1 MKLKDRVGII
11 TGASSGIGEAVGD
24 LFAREGAKLALVAG
38 RNIAAVEKLAKE
50 KNASGGEVLS
60 LSADLTDEKQVKQLF
75 QTVFERFGRIDILV
89 NSAGIIGSARPI
101 EEMDSEEWDRVFRI
115 DVRGTFL
122 CTKYCLPYMLKQ
134 KSGNM
139 INLSSVAGMK
149 GSLISP
155 CYGAA
160 KGAVILFTKSVAMR
174 YAREGIRI
182 NCISPGTIDT
192 PMTRN
197 YQGEGKTPEEQAK
210 VAQYFRDK
218 HPIGR
223 FGTAEEIAWGALYLA
238 SDDSSFVVGINLPID
253 GGLSI

>member
-1 MKLKDRVGII
+1 MKLKDRVAII

-24 LFAREGAKLALVAG
+24 LFAWEGAKLALVAG
-38 RNIAAVEKLAKE
+38 RNVAAVEKLAQKI
-50 KNASGGEVLS
+50 KVSGGEALPLS
-60 LSADLTDEKQVKQLF
+60 TDLTDEKQVKQLF

-139 INLSSVAGMK
+139 INLASVAGMK

-160 KGAVILFTKSVAMR
+160 KGAVIIFTKSVAMR
-174 YAREGIRI
+174 YAKEGIRI

-197 YQGEGKTPEEQAK
+197 YQGEGKTPEEQAT
-210 VAQYFRDK
+210 VAQYFRDR

-223 FGTAEEIAWGALYLA
+223 FGTAEEVARGALYLA
-238 SDDSSFVVGINLPID
+238 SDDSSFVVGVNLPLD

>member
-1 MKLKDRVGII
+1 M
-11 TGASSGIGEAVGD
+11 
-24 LFAREGAKLALVAG
+24 
-38 RNIAAVEKLAKE
+38 
-50 KNASGGEVLS
+50 
-60 LSADLTDEKQVKQLF
+60 SADLTDEKQVKQLF

-101 EEMDSEEWDRVFRI
+101 EEMDSEDWDRVFRI

-155 CYGAA
+155 CHGAA

-197 YQGEGKTPEEQAK
+197 YQREGKTPEEQAK
-210 VAQYFRDK
+210 GAQYFRDK

-223 FGTAEEIAWGALYLA
+223 FGTAEEIAWVLFIWHRMIHL
-238 SDDSSFVVGINLPID
+238 SWW
-253 GGLSI
+253 GLICPSTGD